1 MSKTITVIG
10 GGPGGYIAA
19 IRAAQLGATVHL
31 VEKESLGG
39 TCLNVGC
46 IPTKALIH
54 TAEKFQELTKEANNG
69 LCIDKASVDWAR
81 LQKHKNQVVKKL
93 VRGVKGLEA
102 ANGVQVHGG
111 AATLKDGKTVLLEDG
126 SELVSDVI
134 ILATGSSPAVIP
146 FEGHD
151 LPGVVDSTGALSF
164 EELPEKLCILGGGV
178 IGCEFAYLFNALG
191 VDVTVIEMMPQI
203 LPPVDESAAYV
214 LREELTKQGIKFR
227 TDTKLEKV
235 EQNGE
240 GLLVFT
246 SSGDLK
252 EQFECDKF
260 IVAIGRRPNTKGI
273 GLEDAGVAVSERGF
287 IEVNEN
293 FETSVP
299 GIFAIGDCNGQIMLA
314 HAAEEQGVAAVE
326 HAMGETPTYDGSVCP
341 SCIYTSPECAAVG
354 LTEQAARN
362 AGLSYKVGLFPLAGN
377 GKALIEGDQ
386 TGFVKIIT
394 EEATG
399 KILGAHLVGPRV
411 TDMVGELA
419 VAMRLG
425 ATAADVAETIH
436 PHPTVSE
443 SIKEAALDVD
453 FKALS
458 WPPKGKQQ

>member
-31 VEKESLGG
+31 IEKESLGG

-54 TAEKFQELTKEANNG
+54 TANEFQKLEAETANG
-69 LCIDKASVDWAR
+69 LCIEKASVDWSR

-102 ANGVQVHGG
+102 ANGVEVHMGS
-111 AATLKDGKTVLLEDG
+111 ATLKDAHTVLLEDG
-126 SELVSDVI
+126 TEIASDSI

-191 VDVTVIEMMPQI
+191 VKVTVIEMMPQI
-203 LPPVDESAAYV
+203 LPPVDEASAYV
-214 LREELTKQGIKFR
+214 LRDELTKQGIDFH

-235 EQNGE
+235 EQTEN
-240 GLLVFT
+240 GLLAFV
-246 SSGDLK
+246 SCGDIR
-252 EQFECDKF
+252 EQYECDKF
-260 IVAIGRRPNTKGI
+260 LVAIGRRPNTKGI
-273 GLEDAGVAVSERGF
+273 GLEEAGVSISERGF

-299 GIFAIGDCNGQIMLA
+299 GIYAIGDCNGQIMLA

-326 HAMGETPTYDGSVCP
+326 HAMGETPSYDGSVCP
-341 SCIYTSPECAAVG
+341 SCIYTTPECSAVG
-354 LTEQAARN
+354 LTEQAAR
-362 AGLSYKVGLFPLAGN
+362 ASGLDYKVGLFPLAGN
-377 GKALIEGDQ
+377 GKALIEGEQ
-386 TGFVKIIT
+386 SGFVKIIT
-394 EEATG
+394 DAASG
-399 KILGAHLVGPRV
+399 KVLGAHMVGPHV
-411 TDMVGELA
+411 TDMIGEVA
-419 VAMRLG
+419 VLMRLG
-425 ATAADVAETIH
+425 GTAADIAETIH

-453 FKALS
+453 NKALS
-458 WPPKGKQQ
+458 WPPKR